1 MRQGIEETTLGKLK
15 GSLVIND
22 GQVVWTDIDEET
34 TLLLYDFIRLQESH
48 YIRSD
53 YAEYLST
60 STKGS
65 GMDQDWANRYL
76 NTRGFITDDWTA
88 CNLEDIVITAS
99 NDDIDAETIN
109 KSNVSN
115 KMKTILSDQCIRYS
129 RIWCPKV
136 YSTNHTA
143 YTKAKIT
150 SKPDIGLGLG
160 PTKLI
165 GRMLIYRQGRFFVL
179 LLIDDNNHSLSDYND
194 NYDKRMFKLCSNL
207 QRSISGDVSKLEQ
220 SIEFGNGPS
229 VGPLIN
235 NNKKKNALPG
245 GVRMI
250 YFNASN
256 RAIKAANVFTI
267 TLDPLL
273 IWPNSTQKIDEVLG
287 LSRMALNNDK
297 IKIPQSNIS
306 YVRPRFPLSSSLLA
320 GCLEDY
326 VLVAINDLRETLTE
340 RYNITEQGVAE
351 ACIRVAS
358 LKKGGIWAIGRRLGD
373 RYMFLIVEGCATL
386 NEMYDQV
393 NFTTDGIL
401 GQIMI

>member
-1 MRQGIEETTLGKLK
+1 MRQGIEETTVGKLK
-15 GSLVIND
+15 GSLIIND

-99 NDDIDAETIN
+99 TDDND
-109 KSNVSN
+109 NVITSEISN
-115 KMKTILSDQCIRYS
+115 KAKTILSDQCIRYS

-136 YSTNHTA
+136 YSTNYTA
-143 YTKAKIT
+143 YTKAKST

-160 PTKLI
+160 PSKLI

-179 LLIDDNNHSLSDYND
+179 LLIGDNHSLNDCND
-194 NYDKRMFKLCSNL
+194 NYDKNIFKLCSNL
-207 QRSISGDVSKLEQ
+207 QRSISGDLSKLEQ
-220 SIEFGNGPS
+220 SIEFGNTGPS
-229 VGPLIN
+229 VTVN
-235 NNKKKNALPG
+235 TNKKKNALPG

-267 TLDPLL
+267 NLDPLL
-273 IWPNSTQKIDEVLG
+273 IWPNSNQKIDEILG
-287 LSRMALNNDK
+287 LSRMTLNNEK

-326 VLVAINDLRETLTE
+326 VLVAINDLRETLSE

>member
-1 MRQGIEETTLGKLK
+1 MRQGIEETTLGRLK
-15 GSLVIND
+15 GSMIIND

-34 TLLLYDFIRLQESH
+34 TLLLYDFIRLQESNC
-48 YIRSD
+48 IRND
-53 YAEYLST
+53 YADYLGT

-76 NTRGFITDDWTA
+76 NTRGFLTDDWTA

-99 NDDIDAETIN
+99 TDDND
-109 KSNVSN
+109 NVITSEISN
-115 KMKTILSDQCIRYS
+115 KAKTILSDQCIRYS

-143 YTKAKIT
+143 YTKAKST

-160 PTKLI
+160 PSKLI

-179 LLIDDNNHSLSDYND
+179 LLIGDNHSLNDCND
-194 NYDKRMFKLCSNL
+194 NYDKNIFKLCSNL
-207 QRSISGDVSKLEQ
+207 QRSISGDLSKLEQ
-220 SIEFGNGPS
+220 SIEFGNTGPT
-229 VGPLIN
+229 VTVN
-235 NNKKKNALPG
+235 TNKKKNALPG

-267 TLDPLL
+267 NLDPLL
-273 IWPNSTQKIDEVLG
+273 IWPNSNQKIDEILG
-287 LSRMALNNDK
+287 LSRMTLNNEK

-326 VLVAINDLRETLTE
+326 VLVAINDLRETLSE

>member
-1 MRQGIEETTLGKLK
+1 MRQGIEETTLGRLK
-15 GSLVIND
+15 GSMIIND

-34 TLLLYDFIRLQESH
+34 TLLLYDFIRLQESNC
-48 YIRSD
+48 IRND
-53 YAEYLST
+53 YADYLGT

-76 NTRGFITDDWTA
+76 NTRGFLTDDWTA

-99 NDDIDAETIN
+99 TDDND
-109 KSNVSN
+109 NVITSEISN
-115 KMKTILSDQCIRYS
+115 KAKTILSDQCIRYS

-143 YTKAKIT
+143 YTKAKST

-160 PTKLI
+160 PSKLI

-179 LLIDDNNHSLSDYND
+179 LLIGDNHSLNDCND
-194 NYDKRMFKLCSNL
+194 NYDKNIFKLCSNL
-207 QRSISGDVSKLEQ
+207 QRSISGDLSKLEQ
-220 SIEFGNGPS
+220 SIEFGNTGPT
-229 VGPLIN
+229 VTVN
-235 NNKKKNALPG
+235 TNKKKNALPG

-267 TLDPLL
+267 NLDPLL
-273 IWPNSTQKIDEVLG
+273 IWPNSNQKIDEILG
-287 LSRMALNNDK
+287 LSRMTLNNEK

-326 VLVAINDLRETLTE
+326 VLVAINDLRETLSE

-386 NEMYDQV
+386 NEMYDKV